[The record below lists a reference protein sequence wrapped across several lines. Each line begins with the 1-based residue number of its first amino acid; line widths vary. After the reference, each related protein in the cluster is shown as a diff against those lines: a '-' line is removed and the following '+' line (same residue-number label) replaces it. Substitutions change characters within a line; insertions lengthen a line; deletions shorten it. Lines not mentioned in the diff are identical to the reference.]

1 MFNLHWKTV
10 HFCNIS
16 ATHIYRYRQNLRF
29 IIALEFMLKELNYYL
44 SKHHTKQFFVPT
56 VSTEIVS
63 YYSHCGL
70 LPSANEVWDKVICL
84 QVCVCPQGD
93 CYPSMHCRWY
103 PACLAAGLQGGLQAH
118 TQGGS
123 GGGSC
128 PGPHPRGKW
137 RGIWSRPTAKGE
149 VEGDLVQ
156 AHSQGGS

>member
-16 ATHIYRYRQNLRF
+16 ATHIYSYRQNLRF
-29 IIALEFMLKELNYYL
+29 IIALEFMLKELNCYL
-44 SKHHTKQFFVPT
+44 LKHHTKRFFVPT
-56 VSTEIVS
+56 VSTEIVI

-70 LPSANEVWDKVICL
+70 LPPANEVWDKVICL
-84 QVCVCPQGD
+84 QVCVCPQWG

-103 PACLAAGLQGGLQAH
+103 PSMPCSRSPGGVY
-118 TQGGS
+118 
-123 GGGSC
+123 
-128 PGPHPRGKW
+128 
-137 RGIWSRPTAKGE
+137 RPTPKGE